1 MSVQTISSEQ
11 LSKYP
16 AWKEALERFRSAL
29 EADEFKYDSI
39 IPHEW
44 LYDAFGLKVP
54 DDAMPWS
61 KAKKIQLEYMAQFV
75 RFREA
80 VQLEDLL
87 YLEAERSLGY
97 RIVPPSEQTQKAMER
112 ASIEM
117 KKVLMQAARTIGNI
131 RTQEL
136 SDQQKRENMDAR
148 AKISSIA
155 GLSKRIAAPF

>member
-1 MSVQTISSEQ
+1 MSVTISNEQ
-11 LSKYP
+11 LKKYP
-16 AWKEALERFRSAL
+16 AWKEALERFRVAMD
-29 EADEFKYDSI
+29 ADEFRYDSI
-39 IPHEW
+39 ISHEW
-44 LYDAFGLKVP
+44 LHEAFGLKVP
-54 DDAMPWS
+54 DDKTPWV
-61 KAKKIQLEYMAQFV
+61 KAKKIQLEYMAQFI

-97 RIVPPSEQTQKAMER
+97 RIVPPSDQTQKAMER

-117 KKVLMQAARTIGNI
+117 KKVLTQAARAVGNI

-155 GLSKRIAAPF
+155 GLSKRIASPF